1 MREPPPATSTRSAVR
16 SASAH
21 VELYGAGDGARIAL
35 AYAARYGDRVRA
47 LVLDGGPSA
56 ALFGGDGR
64 AEARALAKA
73 LGPGAAAVTRLAARL
88 RTHPL
93 HVHGRIDDDVLARLA
108 VRAGAQALA
117 QLPAAATA
125 ALAGD
130 ALPLARL
137 VADAA
142 PPAARQAA
150 QARASSCHDD
160 APPAPAARVDGGPF
174 TGPTWL
180 RALGLAAC
188 KGNPQPATPDP
199 VLPEG
204 ATLAAAPALV
214 LAGEHAVQA
223 PSATLRTVAGLLPS
237 GRYVR
242 VRGAGALPALSDPEG
257 CAGAIARAFLKTR
270 GKVSPGCAS
279 RPTATGGVTAFPLTL
294 QAAPAALRDARAHG
308 RDRSTLADRR
318 SATVAALGVAD
329 ALASA
334 EAPGAPA
341 RVKGLRGGSAVVTR
355 RAGVLTL
362 SLKGVRFVR
371 DASLDGIVTTTARRG
386 SVYASAHADGADGSA
401 RAVRAHLEHAP
412 DRRATPPP
420 AAAPR
425 AGRCCSSCARR
436 ETPQI
441 RPSARTASRSSA
453 SSAALASMRAREKSS
468 ISRPCTIS
476 QRPPE
481 QRTGNRRHEAFGHA
495 VGAVR
500 DDGHADPVAVCGAER
515 PVAHVVDRG
524 VRGRGRRRR
533 LRAPR

>member
-1 MREPPPATSTRSAVR
+1 MT
-16 SASAH
+16 
-21 VELYGAGDGARIAL
+21 
-35 AYAARYGDRVRA
+35 
-47 LVLDGGPSA
+47 
-56 ALFGGDGR
+56 
-64 AEARALAKA
+64 
-73 LGPGAAAVTRLAARL
+73 
-88 RTHPL
+88 
-93 HVHGRIDDDVLARLA
+93 

-160 APPAPAARVDGGPF
+160 APPAPAATVDGGMF

-188 KGNPQPATPDP
+188 KGRPQPAAPDP

-204 ATLAAAPALV
+204 ATLTTAPALV

-223 PSATLRTVAGLLPS
+223 PSATLRRVAGLLPS

-318 SATVAALGVAD
+318 AATVAALGVAD

-341 RVKGLRGGSAVVTR
+341 RVQGLRGGSAVVTR

-362 SLKGVRFVR
+362 SLKSVRFVR
-371 DASLDGIVTTTARRG
+371 DAALDGVVTNDTTSG
-386 SVYASAHADGADGSA
+386 SVYAALTLTAADGSA
-401 RAVRAHLEHAP
+401 RAFVLTWDTKQAKGY
-412 DRRATPPP
+412 
-420 AAAPR
+420 AAAR
-425 AGRCCSSCARR
+425 GSAEGR
-436 ETPQI
+436 P
-441 RPSARTASRSSA
+441 
-453 SSAALASMRAREKSS
+453 LLL
-468 ISRPCTIS
+468 
-476 QRPPE
+476 
-481 QRTGNRRHEAFGHA
+481 
-495 VGAVR
+495 V
-500 DDGHADPVAVCGAER
+500 
-515 PVAHVVDRG
+515 
-524 VRGRGRRRR
+524 
-533 LRAPR
+533 LRAP